1 MFRNLNA
8 EMARNGIT
16 GEYLAGKLGITQTTL
31 SLKLN
36 GKSELSLKQAA
47 EIKSILGVDL
57 PLEVLFATMYLM
69 MYPTMYL
76 SGKNNHHSLWKNG
89 EGVFRWWTG
98 EGKTNDPNQ
107 MTFDEFL

>member
-16 GEYLAGKLGITQTTL
+16 GEYLARKLGITQTTL

-57 PLEVLFATMYLM
+57 PLEVLFA
-69 MYPTMYL
+69 
-76 SGKNNHHSLWKNG
+76 
-89 EGVFRWWTG
+89 
-98 EGKTNDPNQ
+98 KTDK
-107 MTFDEFL
+107 EKKAV